1 MDIKI
6 TRGRPHKGQRIVIY
20 GPEGVGKTTLAS
32 QFPDPLWID
41 TESSTDAID
50 VARMP
55 APKNW
60 KDITDEVDYVAQEK
74 PCKTLVIDSIDWAER
89 YCIEQ
94 VCVEKKVDG
103 IESIG
108 YGKGYVYCKEKFQSL
123 LNALRKITESG
134 IHVVLICHAQIQ
146 KFEQP
151 DELGAYDRW
160 TLKLSKHDTPLVKEW
175 SSMILFCNFKTLVVN
190 VDGKGASKGI
200 NKGNGQKRVIYTTHH
215 AAWDAKNRYNLPDEI
230 PMDYEAIRGV
240 IEDNPD
246 SDKNSVQVEP
256 KPEREPKKE
265 SEKPTAETVHPA
277 PETTKG
283 KGNPSEDKIEGKTL
297 HILQPSIPEGIPKT
311 LQDLMKENNVDEN
324 EIQRVVAS
332 KGYFPEDMP
341 ITEYPEDFINGVLV
355 GAWSQVFDSII
366 KDREELMKDIPFD

>member
-1 MDIKI
+1 MNI
-6 TRGRPHKGQRIVIY
+6 TRGKIHTAKKVLIY
-20 GPEGVGKTTLAS
+20 GPEGIGKSTLAS
-32 QFPDPLWID
+32 RFPDPVFID
-41 TESSTDAID
+41 TEGSTKNLD
-50 VARMP
+50 VARFD
-55 APKNW
+55 APSSW
-60 KDITDEVDYVAQEK
+60 AMLLDEIRYVIDHPEV
-74 PCKTLVIDSIDWAER
+74 CKTLVIDTADWAEKMA
-89 YCIEQ
+89 IQSVLDEHN
-94 VCVEKKVDG
+94 KSG
-103 IESIG
+103 IEDFG
-108 YGKGYVYCKEKFQSL
+108 YGNGYRYVYEHFGKL
-123 LNALRKITESG
+123 LNLLSDVIARGINVVITA
-134 IHVVLICHAQIQ
+134 HATLK

-151 DELGAYDRW
+151 DELGAYDRY
-160 TLKLSKHDTPLVKEW
+160 TMKLIDSPKTSIAASVKEW
-175 SSMILFCNFKTLVVN
+175 ADMVLFANYKTIIVT
-190 VDGKGASKGI
+190 DSKTKKTKAQGGA
-200 NKGNGQKRVIYTTHH
+200 RVMYTTHH
-215 AAWDAKNRYNLPDEI
+215 TCWDAKNRYGLPDEI

-355 GAWSQVFDSII
+355 GAWPQVFDSII